1 MTRLYRN
8 YRLHEK
14 EEALPSVFSAAPC
27 AEPSAFSFFD
37 RFGWEDIL
45 LILLL
50 ILLFQQDEKDYLA
63 MIAVGYLF
71 FFGL

>member
-1 MTRLYRN
+1 MTLLYKN
-8 YRLHEK
+8 YRLNEK
-14 EEALPSVFSAAPC
+14 EECVPSVLAETKLAETSAL
-27 AEPSAFSFFD
+27 SFFD
-37 RFGWEDIL
+37 RFGLDDVL

-71 FFGL
+71 FCGL

>member
-1 MTRLYRN
+1 MYESYKEQGKQTAGFFPPVL
-8 YRLHEK
+8 EK
-14 EEALPSVFSAAPC
+14 EVLPSAR
-27 AEPSAFSFFD
+27 EPSFFD
-37 RFGWEDIL
+37 RFGLDDIL

-71 FFGL
+71 FCGL